1 MINDFF
7 IYFLFIISGYVIGL
21 LPIEHIAG
29 RLFHY
34 DKNNIKNS
42 DYNWKNITIFSLS
55 LLKGF
60 LAVFLPFL
68 FGTPLQVQ
76 ALCGIAT
83 IIGHSWS
90 PFFNPKEEKSF
101 PLLLGTLLPLYFPI
115 VLIMC
120 LVYLIFSMLWSSSIA
135 VMLSVLLGVMMSF
148 ANINLWSAFSLLFCA
163 LIVLILKRLVPLN
176 DIFPLSGKRDLIEN
190 RIFFDRDDVPLFK
203 VKIKKWIN
211 ANKEKNYDV
220 EIDNDYNKDVS
231 LLIKDSKIKPK
242 KRPASKILKKK
253 LAKPAVLKT
262 KKVLQKEK
270 KSKINRTLVKKSLK
284 SSSKKGL
291 NSKKLEK

>member
-7 IYFLFIISGYVIGL
+7 IYFLFIISGYIIGL

-29 RLFHY
+29 RFFY
-34 DKNNIKNS
+34 DNKGDTKDF
-42 DYNWKNITIFSLS
+42 DYNWQNITIFSLS

-68 FGTPLQVQ
+68 FGAPLQVQ
-76 ALCGIAT
+76 ALCGIAS

-90 PFFNPKEEKSF
+90 PFFNAREEKSF
-101 PLLLGTLLPLYFPI
+101 PLLLGTLLPLYLPI

-120 LVYLIFSMLWSSSIA
+120 LVCIIFSMLWSSSVAI
-135 VMLSVLLGVMMSF
+135 MISVLLGVMMSF
-148 ANINLWSAFSLLFCA
+148 ANINLWSTFSLLFCA
-163 LIVLILKRLVPLN
+163 LIILILKRIVPLN

-211 ANKEKNYDV
+211 TNKEKNYDIK
-220 EIDNDYNKDVS
+220 IDNSYDKDIS
-231 LLIKDSKIKPK
+231 LLTKDSKVKPK
-242 KRPASKILKKK
+242 KRPISKTPKKK
-253 LAKPAVLKT
+253 PTKTTALKA

-270 KSKINRTLVKKSLK
+270 KSKITKAIVKKAQNFRI
-284 SSSKKGL
+284 KKARTQ
-291 NSKKLEK
+291 KKLEK